1 MGDDL
6 DPALARAMLE
16 WQIEM
21 GATDA
26 IGETPVDRLAAG
38 RAEAKGADAAP
49 PPGRPPAAAASDAA
63 EVGPDDPVAAAH
75 AAARAAPDLPA
86 LREAIAAYPHCELRR
101 GARNVVF
108 ADGVPGARVMI
119 VGEAPGRDEDIE
131 GLPFVGRSGKLLDLM
146 LAAIGLS
153 RHAEDPARAAYITN
167 VMPWRPP
174 QNRDPKVGEIAMM
187 KPFLERHVEL
197 ARPEILV
204 PMGNPACAALLG
216 TRGIM
221 KLRGTVTEALGRAR
235 HADAPPRLP
244 AAQPGPEARGLVR
257 PPGARGVAEWLTTP
271 PRPPRRSAACRTSPR
286 ATPGATR
293 PTPSRL
299 GWRTTSTASPRP
311 SAWSWS

>member
-6 DPALARAMLE
+6 DPALARVMLE

-21 GATDA
+21 GATEA
-26 IGETPVDRLAAG
+26 VGETPVDRLAAASGEG
-38 RAEAKGADAAP
+38 RTSPASEQETTTGHPTAGEAIAETD
-49 PPGRPPAAAASDAA
+49 PPAD
-63 EVGPDDPVAAAH
+63 DDPVAAAR
-75 AAARAAPDLPA
+75 AAAAAASDLPA
-86 LREAIAAYPHCELRR
+86 LRAAIAAYPHCELRL

-153 RHAEDPARAAYITN
+153 RHAEEPAKGVYITN

-174 QNRDPKVGEIAMM
+174 QNRDPKAGEIAMM

-216 TRGIM
+216 MRGIT
-221 KLRGTVTEALGRAR
+221 KLRGTLTEALGR
-235 HADAPPRLP
+235 P
-244 AAQPGPEARGLVR
+244 AMPMLHPAYLLRNPIAKREAWSDLL
-257 PPGARGVAEWLTTP
+257 ALEEWL
-271 PRPPRRSAACRTSPR
+271 
-286 ATPGATR
+286 G
-293 PTPSRL
+293 
-299 GWRTTSTASPRP
+299 G
-311 SAWSWS
+311 